1 MQKFFYPH
9 SVAVVGVSEDPAN
22 LAQGIVANLL
32 HFKYQGKIFLVGRRP
47 GTTYGLPIFSRL
59 IRPPRARGPGGH
71 PGAGP
76 GRARPGEGMRRTG
89 DFPGR
94 GGIRRFLGIER
105 GRTVPWKHE
114 VRAALQQYGI
124 RLVGPNGLGLVNL
137 EIGLAL
143 PFAQMRPLPRPG
155 RISIIAQSGGVAT
168 HVLAWMTKE
177 GLGLNKF
184 LSLGNKLDVAENEVL
199 EYLLEDPG
207 TAAIYVYLE
216 GMSDG
221 RGLLAAADRAAKP
234 IYLHL
239 ANVGPET
246 AAIAQSHTASLTT
259 DERVLEAA
267 CRQSRIIRVKTQSE
281 FLNAA
286 QAGGPA
292 PGSGQPPGGLL
303 PQRRRGRGH
312 RLCLPPVW
320 LHPAAPV
327 RAPGYVHQGA
337 LPGRGHPPH
346 QPHRPGGCL

>member
-1 MQKFFYPH
+1 
-9 SVAVVGVSEDPAN
+9 
-22 LAQGIVANLL
+22 
-32 HFKYQGKIFLVGRRP
+32 
-47 GTTYGLPIFSRL
+47 
-59 IRPPRARGPGGH
+59 
-71 PGAGP
+71 
-76 GRARPGEGMRRTG
+76 
-89 DFPGR
+89 
-94 GGIRRFLGIER
+94 
-105 GRTVPWKHE
+105 
-114 VRAALQQYGI
+114 
-124 RLVGPNGLGLVNL
+124 
-137 EIGLAL
+137 
-143 PFAQMRPLPRPG
+143 
-155 RISIIAQSGGVAT
+155 
-168 HVLAWMTKE
+168 MTKE

-221 RGLLAAADRAAKP
+221 RGLLAAADRATKP

-246 AAIAQSHTASLTT
+246 ATIAQSHTASLTT

-292 PGSGQPPGGLL
+292 PGAGQPPGGLL
-303 PQRRRGRGH
+303 PQRRRGGGR

-327 RAPGYVHQGA
+327 RGPDAVHPGA
-337 LPGRGHPPH
+337 LPGRGDPPH
-346 QPHRPGGCL
+346 QPH